1 MIVSLPRGRSEQM
14 AVGLNKVL
22 LIGHLGRDPEIRYT
36 PNGLAIATFSLATS
50 EAYTTKDGNRET
62 RTEWHRI
69 VAFGRLAEVCGEY
82 LNKGSMVYVEGRLQ
96 TREWE
101 DRDGNRRWTTEIVM
115 TNMQMLDKKG
125 AAVLPEDAALPPEA
139 DIPESG
145 GAGQNSNN
153 AAPDTSSKS
162 PEDDDIP
169 F

>member
-1 MIVSLPRGRSEQM
+1 M
-14 AVGLNKVL
+14 AAGLNKVL

-36 PNGLAIATFSLATS
+36 PGGLAIANFSLATS

-69 VAFGRLAEVCGEY
+69 VAFGRLAEICGEY
-82 LNKGSMVYVEGRLQ
+82 LNKGSMVYIEGRLQ

-125 AAVLPEDAALPPEA
+125 AAVLPEEAALPPEA
-139 DIPESG
+139 DIPGSSDT
-145 GAGQNSNN
+145 GQNSKNS
-153 AAPDTSSKS
+153 APGTSSKS
-162 PEDDDIP
+162 PDDDDIP

>member
-1 MIVSLPRGRSEQM
+1 M

-50 EAYTTKDGNRET
+50 EAYTTKDGNKET

-69 VAFGRLAEVCGEY
+69 VAFGRLAEICGEY

-101 DRDGNRRWTTEIVM
+101 DRDGNRRWTTEIVA

-125 AAVLPEDAALPPEA
+125 AAILPEEAALPPEA
-139 DIPESG
+139 DISGSG
-145 GAGQNSNN
+145 GTTKNSENS
-153 AAPDTSSKS
+153 PSKDSSGS
-162 PEDDDIP
+162 AEDDDIP

>member
-1 MIVSLPRGRSEQM
+1 M
-14 AVGLNKVL
+14 AAGLNKVL

-36 PNGLAIATFSLATS
+36 PGGLAIANFSLATS
-50 EAYTTKDGNRET
+50 ESYTTKDGNRET

-69 VAFGRLAEVCGEY
+69 VAFGRLAEICGEY
-82 LNKGSMVYVEGRLQ
+82 LNKGSMVYIEGRLQ

-125 AAVLPEDAALPPEA
+125 AAVLPEEAALPPEA
-139 DIPESG
+139 DVPGSSDT
-145 GAGQNSNN
+145 GQNSKNS
-153 AAPDTSSKS
+153 APDTSSKS
-162 PEDDDIP
+162 PDDDDIP

>member
-1 MIVSLPRGRSEQM
+1 M
-14 AVGLNKVL
+14 AAGLNKVL

-36 PNGLAIATFSLATS
+36 PGGLAIANFSLATS
-50 EAYTTKDGNRET
+50 ESYTTKDGNRET

-69 VAFGRLAEVCGEY
+69 VAFGRLAEICGEY
-82 LNKGSMVYVEGRLQ
+82 LNKGSMVYIEGRLQ

-125 AAVLPEDAALPPEA
+125 AAVLPEEAALPPEA
-139 DIPESG
+139 DIPGSSDT
-145 GAGQNSNN
+145 GQNSKNS
-153 AAPDTSSKS
+153 APDTSSKS
-162 PEDDDIP
+162 PDDDDIP